1 MTSTSPV
8 FSYQPQQSGG
18 AMESNLQVSIPNQNS
33 SLNKVKKLG
42 GVIKGLGIA
51 SIVLSLTTLICG
63 IAEVSIRTCRTHYY
77 SFGVFPE
84 VSCFFSVSI
93 GQGIW
98 CSVFPLIA
106 GIFGIVAGKS
116 AKSQAKISLVMGFSI
131 VGAIFSSLL
140 VILQPVF
147 LTINLFLGVPAIF
160 ALQIVIT
167 VVAFVN
173 FVLLIVTA
181 SFSCC
186 LSNSCCGN
194 TSTAAPQIVYIP
206 YPNQPATTIVPTLSL
221 QPGYSQQQPT
231 FNLPQG
237 SSPRQNYSKNAP
249 TLSAPPKYDNID
261 KKMPVN

>member
-8 FSYQPQQSGG
+8 FSYQPQQSSG
-18 AMESNLQVSIPNQNS
+18 AMEPNMQVSIPNQNN

-51 SIVLSLTTLICG
+51 SVVLSLTTLICG
-63 IAEVSIRTCRTHYY
+63 IAEISIRACINDYY
-77 SFGVFPE
+77 SLYYDHG
-84 VSCFFSVSI
+84 CFFAISI
-93 GQGIW
+93 KQGIW

-106 GIFGIVAGKS
+106 GIFGIVAGKN
-116 AKSQAKISLVMGFSI
+116 AKNQAKISLVMGFSI

-140 VILQPVF
+140 VILQPIF
-147 LTINLFLGVPAIF
+147 LTINLDIWVPAWF
-160 ALQIVIT
+160 ALHIVIT

-181 SFSCC
+181 SISCC

-194 TSTAAPQIVYIP
+194 MSTAAAPQIVYIP
-206 YPNQPATTIVPTLSL
+206 HPNQPATTIVPTLSL
-221 QPGYSQQQPT
+221 QAGYSQQQPT
-231 FNLPQG
+231 FSQPQG
-237 SSPRQNYSKNAP
+237 SSSRQNYSKNAP